1 MTPRLNLFTARAAS
15 ALRQST
21 TPALASR
28 SIASPARFRAIQ
40 PIQCRWNSSR
50 DGSKKVEPQPDE
62 QNFPTS
68 DQLPDVSEEANEISR
83 IMDKE
88 KRCDGVPS
96 TPELDQGSPVEEILS
111 RDKQAMK
118 HMPKVMQD
126 ELKKSGKR
134 SFSTSARS
142 RMPEVDG
149 VVPNADGPSAEAAAA
164 LAEMIK
170 QAQSPVVEENPG
182 LKFDEPVVPQN
193 VKTLNY
199 RNRYDTLQEQFTK
212 LMMMDGKLTK
222 AQKNMGIILEHL
234 RTSSPPQ
241 MNPKR
246 PLLDAPPASQMPLDP
261 VNYLTVVVDSV
272 APLFRIRQ
280 QKGIAGGGAAV
291 QIPMPLNLR
300 QRRRT
305 AIRWIID
312 GSAKRRDT
320 SFSRR
325 VAAEIVAVA
334 EGRSGVW
341 EKRDQQHKI
350 GISGRANLSTPMRR

>member
-62 QNFPTS
+62 QTFPTS

-96 TPELDQGSPVEEILS
+96 TPELDQGTPVEEILS

-126 ELKKSGKR
+126 ELKKSGTR

-142 RMPEVDG
+142 RIPEIESS
-149 VVPNADGPSAEAAAA
+149 VPGPEGASAEATAA
-164 LAEMIK
+164 LADMIR
-170 QAQSPVVEENPG
+170 QAQSPLVEENLD
-182 LKFDEPVVPQN
+182 LKFDEPILPQN
-193 VKTLNY
+193 IKTLSY
-199 RNRYDTLQEQFTK
+199 RQRYDTLQEQFTK
-212 LMMMDGKLTK
+212 QMMVDGKLTK
-222 AQKNMGIILEHL
+222 AQKNMEFILEHL

-241 MNPKR
+241 INPKR

-261 VNYLTVVVDSV
+261 VNYLAVVVDSV

-291 QIPMPLNLR
+291 QIPTPLNLR
-300 QRRRT
+300 QRRRA

-312 GSAKRRDT
+312 GSAKRRDST
-320 SFSRR
+320 FSHR
-325 VAAEIVAVA
+325 VAAEVVAVA
-334 EGRSGVW
+334 EGRSSVW
-341 EKRDQQHKI
+341 DKRDQQHKI